1 MLIGKHIVR
10 KSERK
15 RKEGGRK
22 EEKKE
27 GKEGKRRLHVK
38 FKKP

>member
-1 MLIGKHIVR
+1 MGKHIVR
-10 KSERK
+10 KSEK
-15 RKEGGRK
+15 KMKEGRRK
-22 EEKKE
+22 EENKE